1 MDSWDEFET
10 FQHIVELARD
20 HIEYDIRCGLLVDG
34 STHGIISD
42 EDYVIDE
49 DTVER
54 IVDAVLAQMCHSG
67 LHGDIHEMVLASNDV
82 GDLVGK
88 PNAAPPD
95 HLHDFLKGFSNVFQP
110 QTQPPEQKA
119 PPKGRVGTYIP
130 PRILT
135 HAEKEANAEQAKLA
149 ARKKE
154 YLDRKAAFAK
164 TPQER
169 KADFDATIAAN
180 QKLHD
185 QTSDKYKKD
194 AAAKLLSQKMA
205 AEKLR
210 AMDKRR

>member
-1 MDSWDEFET
+1 MDSCDDTET

-54 IVDAVLAQMCHSG
+54 IVDAVLAQICHGG

-82 GDLVGK
+82 GE
-88 PNAAPPD
+88 NAQPD

-119 PPKGRVGTYIP
+119 APKGRVGTYIP

-135 HAEKEANAEQAKLA
+135 NAEKEANAEQAKLA

-164 TPQER
+164 TPQDR